1 MTANDTF
8 EILLVTAPGLES
20 ALAEEAREAGFA
32 VMGQIAGGVL
42 VNGGWRDVWR
52 ANLVLR
58 GAARVLVRIGE
69 FHAVHL
75 AQLDKRS
82 RSFPWADFL
91 RADTPVHVEA
101 TCRKSR
107 IYHSKAAA
115 QRITTAI
122 SEELG
127 APINDDAEI
136 IIKARIENDLVTLSI
151 DTSGELL
158 HKRGSKQAMAKAPM
172 RENMAALF
180 LRLCGYDGMEPV
192 LDPMCGS
199 GTFVIEAAE
208 WAAGLAPGRNRSFAF
223 EKLATFDERA
233 WRTMKQKPS
242 PGPSDHPLPS
252 LRDGRG
258 QVEPSPALEWGR
270 VREAGERAN
279 FFGSDRDA
287 GAIAASQAN
296 ASRADVAHLTHFEKK
311 TVSEITPPPGS
322 PGLVICNPP
331 YGSRIGEE
339 KKLVALY
346 SALGA
351 SLRERFHGWRVG
363 MITSN
368 ERLARATGLPFGKPS
383 APILH
388 GGLRIRLFQTKTLA

>member
-1 MTANDTF
+1 MWRSCVANAFLSRYWGPMTPAGPF
-8 EILLVTAPGLES
+8 EILLVTSPGLES
-20 ALAEEAREAGFA
+20 SLAEEARESGF
-32 VMGQIAGGVL
+32 VIEGQIAGGVML
-42 VNGGWRDVWR
+42 KGGWPDVWR

-58 GAARVLVRIGE
+58 GAARVLVRIGA
-69 FHAVHL
+69 FHAAHL

-82 RSFPWADFL
+82 RSFPWDHFL
-91 RADTPVHVEA
+91 RADVPVHVEA

-115 QRITTAI
+115 QRIATAI
-122 SEELG
+122 TEELG
-127 APINDDAEI
+127 AAVSEDAEVI
-136 IIKARIENDLVTLSI
+136 VKARIENDLVTLSI

-180 LRLCGYDGMEPV
+180 LRMCGHYGNEPV

-223 EKLATFDERA
+223 EKLATFDAKVWRA
-233 WRTMKQKPS
+233 MKLFPPQ
-242 PGPSDHPLPS
+242 GEGL
-252 LRDGRG
+252 GVG
-258 QVEPSPALEWGR
+258 QQHAR
-270 VREAGERAN
+270 

-287 GAIAASQAN
+287 GAIAASKAN
-296 ASRADVAHLTHFEKK
+296 AARAGVSHLAQFDKK
-311 TVSEITPPPGS
+311 TVSEITPPPGP

-331 YGSRIGEE
+331 YGTRIGEE
-339 KKLVALY
+339 KKLHALY
-346 SALGA
+346 AALGA
-351 SLRERFHGWRVG
+351 SLRESFIGWRVG
-363 MITSN
+363 LITSN

-388 GGLRIRLFQTKTLA
+388 GGLRIRLFQTDTLSRS

>member
-1 MTANDTF
+1 MTANHMF

-20 ALAEEAREAGFA
+20 PLADEARERGFA
-32 VMGQIAGGVL
+32 VQGTIAGGVL
-42 VNGGWRDVWR
+42 LRGGWPDVWR

-58 GAARVLVRIGE
+58 GAARVLVRIGS
-69 FHAVHL
+69 FHAAHL

-82 RSFPWADFL
+82 RSFPWTEFL
-91 RADTPVHVEA
+91 NKKIPVHVEA

-115 QRITTAI
+115 QRVETAI
-122 SEELG
+122 TEELG
-127 APINDDAEI
+127 APISEDADV

-151 DTSGELL
+151 DTSGDLL

-180 LRLCGYDGMEPV
+180 LRMCGYDGKETV
-192 LDPMCGS
+192 FDPMCGS

-223 EKLATFDERA
+223 EKLATFDEKG
-233 WRTMKQKPS
+233 WQKLKSS
-242 PGPSDHPLPS
+242 PTLG
-252 LRDGRG
+252 DGR
-258 QVEPSPALEWGR
+258 QHAR
-270 VREAGERAN
+270 

-296 ASRADVAHLTHFEKK
+296 AERSGVSPLTHFERK
-311 TVSEITPPPGS
+311 TVSEITPPPGP

-331 YGSRIGEE
+331 YGARIGEE
-339 KKLVALY
+339 KKLQALY
-346 SALGA
+346 AALGT
-351 SLRERFHGWRVG
+351 SLRERFGGWRIG

-368 ERLARATGLPFGKPS
+368 ERLARTTGLPFCKPS

-388 GGLRIRLFQTKTLA
+388 GGLRVRLFQTDRLMRS